1 MSAEKALRV
10 AQLRHEVGRA
20 SLLEL
25 QDARVAWQRAT
36 ATRAQAA
43 RDRTVIEARVA
54 RLDHLPLA
62 PIQP

>member
-1 MSAEKALRV
+1 M
-10 AQLRHEVGRA
+10 
-20 SLLEL
+20 
-25 QDARVAWQRAT
+25 